1 MRSQARTLISALL
14 VVAAP
19 AVAQEPGQG
28 AEGEERF
35 LQTAAEARPGT
46 CVSPDE
52 LSVKPL
58 SAARSFSVSTSER
71 ALAAASGEPMP
82 VRHDVPRPDEGFLTL
97 RYWRLERGSYDEFW
111 RLSAEGLWP
120 FFEKMGARIVGTW
133 RVVVP
138 PGGEEAG
145 MREHPDYEE
154 VYMLVRY
161 ASFEH
166 WQATRDMAGT
176 GGNGP
181 DFLKARAAAAAR
193 RPMVLDSWVTFLEG
207 HQWHDG
213 PVFTPPLDE
222 RYELV
227 E

>member
-1 MRSQARTLISALL
+1 MSKHQNRILFTTLLA
-14 VVAAP
+14 VATA
-19 AVAQEPGQG
+19 AVAQEPEQ
-28 AEGEERF
+28 AEEPFFEEA
-35 LQTAAEARPGT
+35 TEARPGA
-46 CVSPDE
+46 CVSSEE

-58 SAARSFSVSTSER
+58 SAVRSLSISTTER
-71 ALAAASGEPMP
+71 ALAAAAGAPMP
-82 VRHDVPRPDEGFLTL
+82 VRHDVPRPDEGFSTL
-97 RYWRLERGSYDEFW
+97 RYWRLERGAYDEFW

-138 PGGEEAG
+138 AGAEEAG
-145 MREHPDYEE
+145 LREHPDYEE

-181 DFLKARAAAAAR
+181 DFAKARQAAAAR

-207 HQWHDG
+207 HQWHGG

-227 E
+227 Q